1 MLAEKPQ
8 KNFNYLNE
16 WTFFSYLNNW
26 CFSVFLSFIAFLLSF
41 LLHFFFLVFLH
52 TLFQFG
58 LIIAPIPNTTK
69 PKLLN
74 AKTTLLHLLILT
86 LWKVSKCRV
95 FSGPC
100 FLVFGLNTEIYSV
113 NLRIQSEYRK
123 VRTRGD
129 SVFGHFS
136 RSDCI

>member
-8 KNFNYLNE
+8 KNFNYLND
-16 WTFFSYLNNW
+16 WKFFSYLNNW

-41 LLHFFFLVFLH
+41 LLHFFFGFFTHFISIWLD
-52 TLFQFG
+52 
-58 LIIAPIPNTTK
+58 IAPIPNIG
-69 PKLLN
+69 LIN
-74 AKTTLLHLLILT
+74 SKTTLLHLLMFT